1 MCAHYAL
8 LLYAFVS
15 FICNLQLATCNFI
28 MHVPDGFL
36 PAAVLAGGY
45 VVTVG
50 VTALALRKINQE
62 EDPRAAI
69 PKAALM
75 TAAFFIAST
84 IRFPA
89 PPPAT
94 SIHLILCGLMGVVL
108 GWYAYPAILVGLIL
122 QFLVFGHGGI
132 TSLGVNATIMGVPAL
147 IAHAIFQTVR
157 RRKDVGVRPLQVAAF
172 IAGFVGV
179 ALAVLAFYTLMIG
192 SIPSAMDVAQ
202 EQAAITALSIWHLPI
217 ALIEGVITALLV
229 GYLMR
234 VRPEILGFVPKMKW
248 GSAD

>member
-1 MCAHYAL
+1 
-8 LLYAFVS
+8 
-15 FICNLQLATCNFI
+15 

-45 VVTVG
+45 ALTVG
-50 VTALALRKINQE
+50 VTALSLRQINKA

-69 PKAALM
+69 PKAALL

-147 IAHAIFQTVR
+147 VAHAIFHLVSR
-157 RRKDVGVRPLQVAAF
+157 RNQEATRTLQIAAF
-172 IAGFVGV
+172 IAGFLGVG
-179 ALAVLAFYTLMIG
+179 LAVLTFYSLMIG
-192 SIPSAMDVAQ
+192 AIPSAMDVAQ
-202 EQAAITALSIWHLPI
+202 ERAAITALSLWHLPV
-217 ALIEGVITALLV
+217 ALIEGAITALLV
-229 GYLMR
+229 GYLLR
-234 VRPEILGFVPKMKW
+234 VRPEMLGFAPKMKW
-248 GSAD
+248 S